1 MESQTVLT
9 FLQGVNCDIPD
20 SVNGLLPTLPE
31 RKGEIIFIIQ
41 EGIKILNSFLRILCE
56 TDPNIKGLGYQ
67 ELLESFVDFV
77 KNKFEESEDS
87 IDNEDSEDEDSE
99 DEDSEDEDSEDES
112 VESFV
117 DKINKMPL
125 NDLLQVLR
133 DFFSIFEI
141 NNLSF
146 AVFSSN
152 EEIEFFPSE
161 IHDPNN
167 IFCIFKDREEIN
179 PLYFQEAERRLIF
192 EFLLER

>member
-99 DEDSEDEDSEDES
+99 DES
-112 VESFV
+112 VESFD